1 MTMKGLT
8 KERLMKLV
16 GMEVGVRLFDDKEY
30 EGVLGFADDFS
41 ARHGW
46 RKPGYFYIDD
56 MGFKVSHVK
65 KIWIPLTKSRDQGPL
80 MTLEEWQKEQEKTD
94 CIGREF
100 MR

>member
-1 MTMKGLT
+1 MKGLT

-16 GMEVGVRLFDDKEY
+16 GMEVGVRLFNDKEY

-65 KIWIPLTKSRDQGPL
+65 KIWLPLTKSRDQGPL
-80 MTLEEWQKEQEKTD
+80 MTPEERQRELEKTD
-94 CIGREF
+94 CIGQEY